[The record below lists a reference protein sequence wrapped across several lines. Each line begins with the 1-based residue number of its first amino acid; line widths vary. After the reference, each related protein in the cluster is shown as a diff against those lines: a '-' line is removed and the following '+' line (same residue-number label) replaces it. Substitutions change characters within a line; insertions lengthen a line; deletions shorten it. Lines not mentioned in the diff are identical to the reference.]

1 MAWESSEDFTERS
14 VLMNAKNFTIQKKKK
29 KDGKSIL
36 GRRNSMHT
44 GTEQI
49 EAGGT
54 LQRLLGLRKNEGKKN
69 SKNIM
74 VNNMTLRIQS
84 RKNIMF

>member
-1 MAWESSEDFTERS
+1 
-14 VLMNAKNFTIQKKKK
+14 
-29 KDGKSIL
+29 
-36 GRRNSMHT
+36 MHT

>member
-1 MAWESSEDFTERS
+1 MQRISLS
-14 VLMNAKNFTIQKKKK
+14 KKKKK

>member
-1 MAWESSEDFTERS
+1 
-14 VLMNAKNFTIQKKKK
+14 MNAKNFTIQKKKK

-54 LQRLLGLRKNEGKKN
+54 LQRLLGLRKNEGKKTV
-69 SKNIM
+69 K
-74 VNNMTLRIQS
+74 T
-84 RKNIMF
+84 